1 MHTVMHLLHELDA
14 GLQVHTEI
22 HKDPVDTFTFVLF
35 LLKYEH
41 VVVEELLQFL
51 IGEIDA
57 KLLEAVEL
65 MFLFFLRMEE
75 GLKYL

>member
-1 MHTVMHLLHELDA
+1 MHLLHELNA

-41 VVVEELLQFL
+41 VMVKKLLQL
-51 IGEIDA
+51 LVGKVDA
-57 KLLEAVEL
+57 KLLETVVLLWHGQSESV
-65 MFLFFLRMEE
+65 
-75 GLKYL
+75 

>member
-1 MHTVMHLLHELDA
+1 MHLLHELNA

-41 VVVEELLQFL
+41 VLVKKLLQL
-51 IGEIDA
+51 LVGKVDA
-57 KLLEAVEL
+57 KLLETVVLLA
-65 MFLFFLRMEE
+65 FDKSNF
-75 GLKYL
+75 

>member
-65 MFLFFLRMEE
+65 LFFFCEWR
-75 GLKYL
+75 KD